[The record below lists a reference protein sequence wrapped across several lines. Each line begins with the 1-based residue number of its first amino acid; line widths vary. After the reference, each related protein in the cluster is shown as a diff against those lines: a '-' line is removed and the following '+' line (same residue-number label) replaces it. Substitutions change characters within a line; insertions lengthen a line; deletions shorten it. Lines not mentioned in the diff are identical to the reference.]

1 MVEKDE
7 KKVEP
12 GKFVLVKYVGKR
24 SVAGYVGEILEKVGD
39 EWRVDFYTPGN
50 LCEARGARHGCHRGQ
65 IVAVLPKPSSAGTT
79 ARTLGSINFSIHP
92 EAIGNADLRQLKG

>member
-1 MVEKDE
+1 MQQSSDTHVVEKEE

-50 LCEARGARHGCHRGQ
+50 LCEA
-65 IVAVLPKPSSAGTT
+65 
-79 ARTLGSINFSIHP
+79 
-92 EAIGNADLRQLKG
+92 